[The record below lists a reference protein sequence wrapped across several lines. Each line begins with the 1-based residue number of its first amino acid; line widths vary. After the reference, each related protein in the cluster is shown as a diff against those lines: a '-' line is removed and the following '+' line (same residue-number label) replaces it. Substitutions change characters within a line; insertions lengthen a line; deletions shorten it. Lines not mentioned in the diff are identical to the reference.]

1 MEAPRGTDD
10 LMTSLKVISS
20 IRAHEKFQT
29 SGPVVNVENN
39 QKFLSGL
46 IPEFMRRWWNGE
58 SREKNIQQIT
68 TVIDTAFQHLKT
80 SAQNDTDKIFVMRL
94 RTELK
99 NTSEGLRN
107 LIATYETDPVTI
119 ARISLLIDR
128 INITLQENPQPRN
141 GSHDNN
147 KQRDNRKKQ

>member
-80 SAQNDTDKIFVMRL
+80 STQNNTDKIFAMRL

-107 LIATYETDPVTI
+107 LIATYETDPVTT
-119 ARISLLIDR
+119 ARIHLLIDR
-128 INITLQENPQPRN
+128 ITITLQQEVDSQRP
-141 GSHDNN
+141 NN
-147 KQRDNRKKQ
+147 KQHRDNRKKE